1 MKRKLWLIA
10 ALILGVSSN
19 IYAENVYTIYPIPQ
33 EQLAVNGTAKFTN
46 EVNVVCESAID
57 QYTKDRL
64 TSILSEKGLTTVFSE
79 TAAAD
84 KANIY
89 LGVNGSNG
97 VADQLATSLN
107 LSRSVFSQNKYDRHC
122 LSLQSEADGRAQLLV
137 LGENTDAVFIALA
150 SLEYMLDGGYEAMPC
165 VTIYDYADQMSRGL
179 IEGFYG
185 YAYSVTVKKDLMR
198 FMMRH
203 KMNTYMYGVKGDP
216 YHAGYWKDA
225 YPTSITAEQEK
236 NGYLTQD
243 MLKELAEE
251 SHKTKVN
258 FIWAIHP
265 GNEFLGSNSVVSDI
279 MKKFEMMYDLGL
291 RQFAVF
297 VDDVSIPNSQE
308 GYDLNAQRVT
318 DIQRS
323 IEEKWNKSYTSPSD
337 TVKPLH
343 FVPQI
348 YCNSF
353 AGSAQQYAD
362 FFTALA
368 ATPQNVTIYT
378 TGQGVWSVP
387 NAGDLASPKSYLG
400 RDVAWW
406 WNYPCNDNADGQI
419 YPMDMYSNFYDM
431 PAVGNNA
438 TLPANLENCR
448 GIISN
453 PMQEGEV
460 AKIPLFSVADYAWNN
475 SGFNNMESWS
485 ASFKAIVG
493 EQYAKDYQE
502 LAYYLRYNDPE
513 ALKNEIAAYKSAFG
527 VGNPQ
532 PDALKT
538 RLGKVYDACVSLGRL
553 ETSEKESDKLL
564 YADLRPYLQKLTGAT
579 RSVLAFLDAASASDK
594 AEKWGKYVGEV
605 ETASTI
611 DTDEAYK
618 TYALE
623 GMGTNVSISE
633 HNAKVSQNYLL
644 PFVTYMKENALASV
658 FNVGTTGDPKPFTN
672 VDGLK
677 LSVRKSSKGEI
688 YMVQNELVLRKGE
701 YVGFEL
707 PNAYKE
713 TSLIVADTLL
723 DNYTVLYS
731 LNGKDWKKAENAD
744 LSEEYVKYVSILNET
759 EATKTLKVVKN
770 TLNLTIP
777 QNNAVVASSSVPS
790 GEQEPGCSKEAL
802 YDGDLSTYC
811 IVRENQENGDQY
823 TLTLSNKALL
833 TDVRIYIATTNGDY
847 PKRAKV
853 EVSSDNRVWTPLK
866 VAGTNKTDF
875 TFNDGTVVGEQF
887 YVDFETKNVEAIYL
901 RLVVVEKPSS
911 NKWFRIAEIQ
921 VNKNFD
927 EIFTDATCQSATG
940 MPLQMLY
947 DVIPYTGMS
956 DLSFEGKELIYQLRS
971 LKAMKE
977 LIFYHGNIAEGTAKI
992 QITEDGET
1000 WNDFGS
1006 LSGVLSK
1013 VDLSAN
1019 PEAKMVKVSWSGE
1032 NPPIYEIEEVLD
1044 ESSMPVISD
1053 IEKIEF
1059 IQGELGLEIKDG
1071 RLMINGNCGI
1081 ENVKVYNT
1089 RGQLLFSMSAG
1100 ASKVLQ
1106 LPNVK
1111 TDGVLIISASST
1123 DGTRSTAKVVLK

>member
-84 KANIY
+84 KANVY

-564 YADLRPYLQKLTGAT
+564 YADLRPYLQKLTAAT
-579 RSVLAFLDAASASDK
+579 KSVLAFLDAASASDK
-594 AEKWGKYVGEV
+594 TEKWEKYVGEV
-605 ETASTI
+605 KTASTI

-623 GMGTNVSISE
+623 GMGTNVNVSE
-633 HNAKVSQNYLL
+633 HNAKVSQKNLL

-658 FNVGTTGDPKPFTN
+658 FKSNGNNQPTSFTN
-672 VDGLK
+672 LEGVTVNARNSSGVCYMAMTSVAVLK
-677 LSVRKSSKGEI
+677 KGD
-688 YMVQNELVLRKGE
+688 
-701 YVGFEL
+701 YVGIEL
-707 PNAYKE
+707 PISVKPTAF
-713 TSLIVADTLL
+713 VVQDTLL
-723 DNYTVLYS
+723 ANYSVLYS
-731 LNGKDWKKAENAD
+731 SNGKDWEKISSTDVPDAFIKYLCVKNEN
-744 LSEEYVKYVSILNET
+744 NE
-759 EATKTLKVVKN
+759 ARALRVLKN
-770 TLNLTIP
+770 TLNLTLPLDIE
-777 QNNAVVASSSVPS
+777 VTSASAPS
-790 GEQEPGCSKEAL
+790 GEQEAGCSVNAL

-811 IVRENQENGDQY
+811 IVRKNQENGDQY
-823 TLTLSNKALL
+823 KLTFNQNGIL
-833 TDVRIYIATTNGDY
+833 TDVRLYIGKTNGDY
-847 PKRAKV
+847 PNKAKV
-853 EVSSDNRVWTPLK
+853 EVSSDNSTWTALK
-866 VAGTNKTDF
+866 VAGTSRSEF
-875 TFNDGTVVGEQF
+875 TVADGISSGSDLF
-887 YVDFETKNVEAIYL
+887 FVDFDTKNIKAKYL
-901 RLVVVEKPSS
+901 RLVVVEKPSV
-911 NKWFRIAEIQ
+911 NKWFRVAEIR
-921 VNKNFD
+921 VNENFD
-927 EIFTDATCQSATG
+927 AVFTDVPCKSLYGT
-940 MPLQMLY
+940 PLKTLY
-947 DVIPYTGMS
+947 DEIPYTGI
-956 DLSFEGKELIYQLRS
+956 DDVDFYGKELIYQLQS
-971 LKAMKE
+971 LKSMKQ
-977 LIFYHGNIAEGTAKI
+977 LTLYHADIVDQSAKVVVS
-992 QITEDGET
+992 EDGET
-1000 WNDFGS
+1000 WADAGYLAGMITN
-1006 LSGVLSK
+1006 
-1013 VDLSAN
+1013 VDLSAF
-1019 PEAKMVKVSWSGE
+1019 PAAKLVKVTWTGE
-1032 NPPIYEIEEVLD
+1032 NPLIYEIEDNED
-1044 ESSMPVISD
+1044 ETSQPNISG
-1053 IEKIEF
+1053 IEGVEAV
-1059 IQGELGLEIKDG
+1059 QGELSLEMNEGKLFVSSEKSLKYVSLYDLEG
-1071 RLMINGNCGI
+1071 RLLAQVAADTAKSVC
-1081 ENVKVYNT
+1081 
-1089 RGQLLFSMSAG
+1089 
-1100 ASKVLQ
+1100 
-1106 LPNVK
+1106 LPIVNNM
-1111 TDGVLIISASST
+1111 GVLIVSATLS